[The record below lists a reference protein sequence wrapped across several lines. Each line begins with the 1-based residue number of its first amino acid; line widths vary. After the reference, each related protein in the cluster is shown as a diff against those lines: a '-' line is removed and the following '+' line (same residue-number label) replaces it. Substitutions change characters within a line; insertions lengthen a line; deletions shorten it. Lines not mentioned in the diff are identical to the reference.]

1 MYQSIMVDEF
11 EQLEKRNKLAIID
24 VREEDEF
31 EAGHIKGAKN
41 FPLSTLQESAEKLNP
56 EQPYYVICH
65 SGGRSQMACEYLAA
79 SGYQVTNVMGGMSAW
94 KGTVTDEM

>member
-1 MYQSIMVDEF
+1 MYHSIMINEF

-31 EAGHIKGAKN
+31 ETGHIKEAKN
-41 FPLSTLQESAEKLNP
+41 FPLSTLQETAEQLNP
-56 EQPYYVICH
+56 EQQYYLICH

-79 SGYQVTNVMGGMSAW
+79 SDYQVTNVMGGMSAW
-94 KGTVTDEM
+94 KGSVTDEV

>member
-56 EQPYYVICH
+56 EQHYYVICH